1 MSHRRRGWR
10 FRDFRVGTGSHSQGI
25 GRRSNPQIPKHV
37 QGHKLWTAELPT
49 NDGTDCYVEIASW
62 CPLVA
67 YAWKSF
73 ECTIDAETGKITSQV
88 FTK

>member
-1 MSHRRRGWR
+1 
-10 FRDFRVGTGSHSQGI
+10 
-25 GRRSNPQIPKHV
+25 V